1 MALFSS
7 MLRRPSY
14 SLFSFA
20 LRTVGSTTTFHSR
33 FSTVP
38 EFGSEITRECSV
50 PFRHFS
56 AATATATK
64 PAADERV
71 VGALESEIKVAEEDI
86 QNYQVGEVAD
96 GFPFEIVDNAG
107 EQTIM
112 LRREFDG
119 EIIKVAVD
127 IPNVS
132 STEDNDDEEEKEK
145 EEENEDTGI
154 PMVVSISKGN
164 GQELEFGLTAFSDEI
179 CVDSLSMR
187 QPEDSEGSKRIAY
200 EGPNFSDLDESFQ
213 KALQKYLEVRGIK
226 SSTTKF
232 LQEYMRNKDFREYLM
247 WLKNLKGFIEQ

>member
-14 SLFSFA
+14 SLFSFV
-20 LRTVGSTTTFHSR
+20 LRTVGSATTFHSR

-38 EFGSEITRECSV
+38 NFGGEITRECSV

-56 AATATATK
+56 AATATAMK
-64 PAADERV
+64 PATDERV

-86 QNYQVGEVAD
+86 ENYKVGEVAD

-132 STEDNDDEEEKEK
+132 STEDNDDEEE
-145 EEENEDTGI
+145 NEDTGI
-154 PMVVSISKGN
+154 PMVVSVSKGN
-164 GQELEFGLTAFSDEI
+164 EQELEFGLTAFSDEI

-226 SSTTKF
+226 SSITKF